1 MRLLLLGVSHHSA
14 PVEVRERLAVGG
26 DALPGVLGSLVQQ
39 PVADEAVLVSTCNR
53 AEVYAACHDVEVS
66 TECLVRLIAEAHA
79 VPVELLQR
87 HVYTRVD
94 EEAVRHLFRVAS
106 GLDSMIVGE
115 PQIFG
120 QVKEAFSVAV
130 DHRFTGPL
138 LNRLFQW
145 SFTVGKRVRAET
157 GIADGA
163 VSVSYA
169 ATSLARKI
177 FGDLD
182 GLALLVVGAG
192 DMARLTAQHLQ
203 AQGVRRIV
211 IASRTPAHA
220 HGLAA
225 RIGAGT
231 APWSAVDAALA
242 EADMV
247 VTATGSPTPILTRAM
262 VQKTLQTRRRRRGP
276 LFVIDIAV
284 PRDVDPAV
292 GQLDPVFLY
301 DIDDLENVVRE
312 NLAQRHSQ
320 IERAEDIV
328 AEEVVRFA
336 GWLRS
341 RRAAQTVVALRD
353 EFDRIR
359 RTELARLQ
367 TKLGPLTEDQLGRV
381 YDVTR
386 LLIEKLLLAPTTEL
400 KAIDDPQTAT
410 VYAQVIAELFRL
422 APAEPVREA
431 ETADTDGFPSEWP
444 S

>member
-1 MRLLLLGVSHHSA
+1 MRLLLLGVNHHSA

-39 PVADEAVLVSTCNR
+39 PVANEAVLISTCNR

-66 TECLVRLIAEAHA
+66 TECLVRLVAEAHA
-79 VPVELLQR
+79 VPVDLLQR
-87 HVYTRVD
+87 HVHTRVD

-169 ATSLARKI
+169 AASLARKI
-177 FGDLD
+177 FGDLG

-211 IASRTPAHA
+211 ITSRTPAHA

-242 EADMV
+242 EADVV
-247 VTATGSPTPILTRAM
+247 VTATGSPAPILTKAM
-262 VQKTLQTRRRRRGP
+262 VQKALQTGRRRGP

-301 DIDDLENVVRE
+301 DIDDLESVVRE

-320 IERAEDIV
+320 LERAEAIV
-328 AEEVVRFA
+328 AEEVLRFA

-367 TKLGPLTEDQLGRV
+367 TKLGPLTEDQRGRV
-381 YDVTR
+381 YEVTR
-386 LLIEKLLLAPTTEL
+386 LLIEKLLLTPTSEL

-422 APAEPVREA
+422 TQTEPAREE
-431 ETADTDGFPSEWP
+431 ETADTDGFPSAWP